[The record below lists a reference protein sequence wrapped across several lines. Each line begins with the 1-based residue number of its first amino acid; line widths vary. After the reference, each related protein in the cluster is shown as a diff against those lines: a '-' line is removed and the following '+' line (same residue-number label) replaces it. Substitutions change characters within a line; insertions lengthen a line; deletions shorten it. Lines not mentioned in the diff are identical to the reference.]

1 MYYVGQTLKF
11 EGEEV
16 KMNLA
21 FNLTR
26 SENTNL
32 IINGKI
38 KGMQIEGCKNCAIIV
53 EEVVTAIE
61 LMNCEGVKI

>member
-1 MYYVGQTLKF
+1 
-11 EGEEV
+11 
-16 KMNLA
+16 MNLA

-61 LMNCEGVKI
+61 LMNCDGVKI